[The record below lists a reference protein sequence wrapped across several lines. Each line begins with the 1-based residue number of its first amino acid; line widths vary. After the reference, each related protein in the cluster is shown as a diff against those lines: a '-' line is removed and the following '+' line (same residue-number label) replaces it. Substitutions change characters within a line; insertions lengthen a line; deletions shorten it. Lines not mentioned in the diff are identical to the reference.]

1 MMKRFV
7 ILLVAALAL
16 PLAAVAQYEAYQ
28 NLSAVS
34 PSGHTLYYT
43 IVDGHAEVAP
53 QYWGSGQAHIGYYA
67 TSLTGDVV
75 IPSRV
80 TLQGNSYDV
89 TAIGQDA
96 FHYCD
101 AMQSVTMPSSVTKI
115 GISAFVG
122 CTSLTTV
129 NFSENITSMDYAAF
143 NECTGLTTLTLPAS
157 LTTIGQGVFHSCSG
171 LTSLVIPSSV
181 TSIGRNAFYG
191 CSGLTSITVEN
202 GNTEYDSRG
211 GCNAIIETRTN
222 TLVVGCKN
230 TVIPNTVT
238 SIGDNAYAKCSG
250 LTSLNI
256 PSSVTSIGEFAF
268 AYCNGLTSLYI
279 PNTLT
284 TIGEEAFFYC
294 EGLNSVFIGT
304 AVTSI
309 GEKAFFYCS
318 GLNMLTIGNSV
329 TRIENQAFDY
339 CSNLMSITCRA
350 TVPPAAGTNA
360 FRGVPTNATVFV
372 PCASLG
378 AYQSANGWREF
389 TDMQGMP
396 ELEFDAA
403 VTSGQVL
410 HFTVNLDGTTVTVS
424 GHVDDISGDLIIPST
439 ISYCGNNY
447 DVTAIGQD
455 AFQNCDEMVSIT
467 MPNSVTTIGSSAFV
481 YCQSLTTVNL
491 SENVTAIGSYAFAYC
506 QSLTTVNF
514 SENVTTIG
522 SYAFAGCQSL
532 ATFNFSE
539 NLTSID
545 DNAFNYCTS
554 LTAPTF
560 PASLT
565 SIGSGAFAYCY
576 SLSPIICQATV
587 PPTAGVEAFLE
598 VPTYATIIVP
608 CASRGAYQLANEW
621 SNFTG
626 IIGGDR
632 YTESTST
639 DQTLVYI
646 LDCAN
651 GTATVMGYE
660 GECSGTLNIP
670 SSITV
675 NEVSYSVTRIA
686 DNAFQYNTGI
696 TSLTIPSGLTYIGD
710 SAFIEC
716 TSLNSVNVNLFGNY
730 LDTIGKMA
738 FWRCYNLS
746 TFNFYPCYNLKYIGD
761 AAFGYCNLTSLR
773 FRESVRNF
781 GEDGVNLIN
790 PFRFCPIDYIDGNQN
805 EYYRYENNTIIN
817 NALNEVVTAATTAG
831 VPASVTS
838 IRTAAYASTALRKIV
853 VPEGVTKI
861 GLSFIY
867 DGSVDSLLLPS
878 TLTDLHYYALDG
890 CATLKY
896 IEFAEGI
903 QNVPGFG
910 VGMYSS
916 ESTPEE
922 IVLPSTTTNIGHIS
936 IYNGLQ
942 RVVCKALVPPT
953 FAYSTY
959 DFNSQN
965 ADDLLTIIVP
975 CESVD
980 AYRNADVW
988 SRYNIQGVDCT
999 PIPEGPT
1006 NISVNVDGNAVV
1018 VAGATGNTVTLYNAD
1033 GDVVASRT
1041 APAGEPLRFE
1051 SLTTGTYYVKIGIL
1065 PARMKVEVR

>member
-256 PSSVTSIGEFAF
+256 PSSVTSIGEFSF

-279 PNTLT
+279 PDWVTSV
-284 TIGEEAFFYC
+284 GYEAFFYC
-294 EGLNSVFIGT
+294 EGLNSVYIGNS
-304 AVTSI
+304 VTSI

-318 GLNMLTIGNSV
+318 GLNMLTMGSSV

-339 CSNLMSITCRA
+339 CSNLMSITCMA
-350 TVPPAAGTNA
+350 TVPPTAGTNA

-378 AYQSANGWREF
+378 AYQSANGWSSF
-389 TDMQGMP
+389 TDLQGVP
-396 ELEFDAA
+396 EAEFDVA
-403 VTSGQVL
+403 VASGQVL
-410 HFTVNLDGTTVTVS
+410 HFTVNLDGTTVTVT
-424 GHVDDISGDLIIPST
+424 GHEDDISGDLIIPSV
-439 ISYCGNNY
+439 ISHCGDDY
-447 DVTAIGQD
+447 DVTAIGEG
-455 AFQNCDEMVSIT
+455 AFQNCDEIVSIT

-481 YCQSLTTVNL
+481 YCQSLTTV
-491 SENVTAIGSYAFAYC
+491 
-506 QSLTTVNF
+506 
-514 SENVTTIG
+514 
-522 SYAFAGCQSL
+522 
-532 ATFNFSE
+532 NFSE

-696 TSLTIPSGLTYIGD
+696 TSLTIPSTLTYIGD

-716 TSLNSVNVNLFGNY
+716 TSLNSVNVSYFDNN
-730 LDTIGKMA
+730 LDTIGDMA
-738 FWRCYNLS
+738 FWRCYELS
-746 TFNFYPCYNLKYIGD
+746 TFNFFPCDKLKYIGD
-761 AAFGYCNLTSLR
+761 AAFGFCNLTTLR
-773 FRESVRNF
+773 FRENLQNV
-781 GEDGVNLIN
+781 GEDRAQAIN
-790 PFRFCPIDYIDGNQN
+790 PFRFCPINYIYGDQN

-817 NALNEVVTAATTAG
+817 NALNEVVAAATTAD
-831 VPASVTS
+831 VPTSVTS
-838 IRTAAYASTALRKIV
+838 IRAGAFASTTLRKFV
-853 VPEGVTKI
+853 VPEGITKI
-861 GLSFIY
+861 GQGFIY
-867 DGSVDSLLLPS
+867 SGSVDSLLLPS
-878 TLTDLHYYALDG
+878 TLTDLHYSAIDG
-890 CATLKY
+890 CGSVKY
-896 IEFAEGI
+896 MEFAEGI
-903 QNVPGFG
+903 QNVQGFS
-910 VGMYSS
+910 VVFYSP
-916 ESTPEE
+916 ESTIEE
-922 IVLPSTTTNIGHIS
+922 IVLPSTTTNVGYMVI
-936 IYNGLQ
+936 NGLQ
-942 RVVCKALVPPT
+942 RIVCKAHVPPT
-953 FAYSTY
+953 VISSTC
-959 DFNSQN
+959 DFNSN
-965 ADDLLTIIVP
+965 NDDDQLTIIVP
-975 CESVD
+975 CESVE

-988 SRYNIQGVDCT
+988 SRYNIQGVNCST

-1006 NISVNVDGNAVV
+1006 NISINADGNAIV
-1018 VAGATGNTVTLYNAD
+1018 VAGATGNTVTLYNAS

-1051 SLTTGTYYVKIGIL
+1051 SLTTGTYYVKIGIF